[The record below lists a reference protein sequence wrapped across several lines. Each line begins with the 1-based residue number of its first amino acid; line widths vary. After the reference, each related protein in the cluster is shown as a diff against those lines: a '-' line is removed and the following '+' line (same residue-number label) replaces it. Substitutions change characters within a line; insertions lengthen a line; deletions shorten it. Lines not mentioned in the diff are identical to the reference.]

1 MKLKQ
6 FRVWKYR
13 NIQDSGD
20 VRLDSDLTCVVG
32 KNQSGKTS
40 LLRALHKFNPHD
52 KNEKYSLS
60 RDWPR
65 GERRAKDENHVVC
78 VAKFELTE
86 TEKQKLSEITSK
98 PMNDDYVTVK
108 KNYAGHFEIEFE
120 SDPDLFPNL
129 LHRNKIDEICGGLP
143 KPAEPVGPEFAEQAK
158 KCSDEIAAAAREG
171 RYGDLTTLVTQH
183 TQALND
189 ARSQGNPQPQ
199 HQNENAFISD
209 HVQKVREM
217 TGALSTLPTM
227 HASALE
233 FIVKSLP
240 TFIYMDD
247 YREFQGSTLLDQ
259 LCNRKNQKNLSAEDE
274 TVLMVLELSELDLNK
289 LIEQGNSGDAEVIR
303 ERQYDLDDG
312 ARSLTK
318 DVAGRWG
325 QTPYSIVFRCD
336 GQKFFTEIEET
347 NRNIGM
353 IPLEEQSKGFRWFFS
368 FDLRFMHDS
377 DGTFENCVLLLDEPG
392 LHLHPGGQAD
402 LLKRLDAYA
411 EKNVLIYTT
420 HLPFLVDLREPERI
434 HVIQQKDGY
443 ATVTDDLGASGPDEK
458 MTLQAA
464 LGMKLNQHFL
474 VSERNLVVEGVDDF
488 YVLSELSNLLRKAG
502 KPSLPDDVEI
512 TASGG
517 ASEAV
522 YMATFMVGQGLK
534 VVALFDSDNEG
545 RQQEE
550 RLRTKWI
557 TRYKNSRSSSLL
569 LGTAAGVAGDFA
581 IEDIFAETYY
591 LQKAVE
597 AHKSKLES
605 VHKSTIQPIGTGL
618 IVDRIQRGCETIGI
632 TFNKGSVAKVIRR
645 DLSAMQDTSQL
656 SPETVVRAERIF
668 TAINSEFDS

>member
-1 MKLKQ
+1 MKLKS

-13 NIQDSGD
+13 NIQDSGN
-20 VRLDSDLTCVVG
+20 VQLDSDLTCIVG

-40 LLRALHKFNPHD
+40 LLRALYKFNPRD
-52 KNEKYSLS
+52 KSEKYSLS

-65 GERRAKDENHVVC
+65 GERRAKNENQVVC
-78 VAKFELTE
+78 AATFELTVAEQE
-86 TEKQKLSEITSK
+86 TLSTITSK
-98 PMNDDYVTVK
+98 QMNANNVIVK
-108 KNYAGHFEIEFE
+108 KNYAGQFEIEFD
-120 SDPDLFPNL
+120 SDPDLFPDL
-129 LHRNKIDEICGGLP
+129 LHPNEIDKLHSGLP
-143 KPAEPVGPEFAEQAK
+143 KPNEPVDATFAELAK
-158 KCSDEIAAAAREG
+158 KCAEDVAIVVREG
-171 RYGDLTTLVTQH
+171 RYGDLNALVEQH
-183 TQALND
+183 TQALN
-189 ARSQGNPQPQ
+189 AQRSQGNPQPQ
-199 HQNENAFISD
+199 RQNEDSFVAA
-209 HVQKVREM
+209 HTQKIREM
-217 TGALSTLPTM
+217 IGALPKLPTM
-227 HASALE
+227 HTNAHE
-233 FIVKSLP
+233 YIVKSLP

-247 YREFQGSTLLDQ
+247 YREFQGATFLDQ
-259 LCNRKNQKNLSAEDE
+259 LRTRRNAKNPTPEDE
-274 TVLMVLELSELDLNK
+274 TILIVLELSGLDLDK
-289 LIEQGNSGDAEVIR
+289 LIDQGNSGDPGVIR

-312 ARSLTK
+312 ARSLTR

-325 QTPYSIVFRCD
+325 QTPYRVEFRCD

-347 NRNIGM
+347 AKNIGM

-377 DGTFENCVLLLDEPG
+377 GGTFENCVLLLDEPG

-420 HLPFLVDLREPERI
+420 HLPFLVDLREPDRI
-434 HVIQQKDGY
+434 HVIQEKEGY

-464 LGMKLNQHFL
+464 LGMKLNQHYL

-488 YVLSELSNLLRKAG
+488 YILSELSNLLRKAG
-502 KPSLPDDVEI
+502 KVSLPDDVEI

-534 VVALFDSDNEG
+534 VAALFDSDPEG

-557 TRYKNSRSSSLL
+557 TRYKASRSSSLL
-569 LGTAAGVAGDFA
+569 LGKAAGVTGDFA
-581 IEDIFAETYY
+581 IEDIFPEAYY
-591 LQKAVE
+591 LQMATE
-597 AHKSKLES
+597 AHKDKLTAVHES
-605 VHKSTIQPIGTGL
+605 AILPVGTGL

-632 TFNKGSVAKVIRR
+632 SFNKGSVAKVIRR
-645 DLSAMQDTSQL
+645 ELSKMQDISGLDSDTL
-656 SPETVVRAERIF
+656 KRAESVFI
-668 TAINSEFDS
+668 ALNAALDQ